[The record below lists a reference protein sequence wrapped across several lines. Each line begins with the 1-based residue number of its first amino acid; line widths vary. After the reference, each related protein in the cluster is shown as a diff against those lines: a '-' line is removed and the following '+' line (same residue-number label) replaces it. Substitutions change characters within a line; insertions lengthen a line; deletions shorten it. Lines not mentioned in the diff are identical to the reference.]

1 MKQTDKIHEIFHEN
15 SKLRSLDYD
24 FFSWIQHVNSS
35 YDIRNIISNPNYKF
49 IGYEKFPLDI
59 SLENIS
65 KEEINFFE
73 TVVNRKST
81 RYFAGNQIDFKDLSK
96 LLFCANGVTRIE
108 KYEDGTIWKLR
119 TVPSGGGV
127 FPVEI
132 ICAISGVEGLVSGL
146 YFFNPI
152 ENCITLLSTIAKNE
166 IDQEIINSMPAL
178 ESTIKMSSV
187 NIFLISNLP
196 RIEFKYRS
204 RGYRFSLLECG
215 HIAQNIAL
223 AAESLN
229 LGSLCIGGFLDD
241 EINDF
246 LKLDGIDRAVQ
257 YCISIGSK

>member
-81 RYFAGNQIDFKDLSK
+81 RSFAGNQIDFKDLSK

-108 KYEDGTIWKLR
+108 KYEDGTILKLR

>member
-35 YDIRNIISNPNYKF
+35 YDIRNIISKPNYKF
-49 IGYEKFPLDI
+49 IGYEKFPLEI
-59 SLENIS
+59 SMKNIS
-65 KEEINFFE
+65 KEDINFFE

-81 RYFAGNQIDFKDLSK
+81 RSFTGKQMNFKDLSK

-152 ENCITLLSTIAKNE
+152 ENCITLLSPYAKND

-178 ESTIKMSSV
+178 ESTIKKSSI

-204 RGYRFSLLECG
+204 RGYRFSLIECG

-229 LGSLCIGGFLDD
+229 WGSLCIGGFLDD